1 MPRARL
7 LAQPGVVEMFWA
19 TICFVIMKVLV
30 KMMPAIPIAE
40 VILFRSAFTF
50 VFSFVVLKIQKQYPW
65 GQPKHRPLL
74 LLRGIGGAMAFF
86 LYFYLI
92 RQVPL
97 ASAYSIQYLAPI
109 FTTIIAYFWLKERI
123 GNIEC
128 ILFVVA
134 FLGILMIHGFDL
146 RVSVFELIIGI
157 SATICMA
164 FTYVVIRQ
172 LRNKESPLT
181 VVFYFSVV
189 TLPIVLAYLPWYWV
203 DPKGYEWLLLLMMAV
218 ATQAAQYYSAKA
230 AFLAGKLSRVA
241 VVSYVGIVF
250 AIIAGFF
257 FGEQHSAMAY
267 LGMAVVVASVLLSLY
282 FKKSK

>member
-1 MPRARL
+1 M
-7 LAQPGVVEMFWA
+7 
-19 TICFVIMKVLV
+19 T
-30 KMMPAIPIAE
+30 PAIPIAE

-50 VFSFVVLKIQKQYPW
+50 LFSFVVLKIQKQHPW

-74 LLRGIGGAMAFF
+74 LLRGIGGAMALF

-109 FTTIIAYFWLKERI
+109 FTTIIAYFWIKERV
-123 GNIEC
+123 GKAEF

-134 FLGILMIHGFDL
+134 FLGVFMIQGFDL
-146 RVSVFELIIGI
+146 RVSVFELLIGI
-157 SATICMA
+157 SATLCMA

-172 LRNKESPLT
+172 LRNKESPMT
-181 VVFYFSVV
+181 VVFYYSVV

-203 DPKGYEWLLLLMMAV
+203 TPTSYEWLLLFMMAAV
-218 ATQAAQYYSAKA
+218 TQTAQYYSTKA

-241 VVSYVGIVF
+241 VISYVGIVF

-257 FGEQHSAMAY
+257 FGEQHNAMTY
-267 LGMAVVVASVLLSLY
+267 LGMGIVVVSVLLSLY